1 MIVIE
6 APRAKLVLALGKRD
20 LNRFLASATE
30 ALGLTG
36 EFSVLLT
43 GDKHLRA
50 LNLQFRGMD
59 KATDVLSFP
68 AFSEVGQTGHGGD
81 LAISLDTAYAQA
93 EDRGHPLQMEVKIL
107 ILHGLLHL
115 AGYDH
120 ETDEGQMRRRESL
133 LRKRFALTEGLVER
147 AERRPRRTG
156 APAQRTRAEAKP
168 RGSSNLRTGLKARSG
183 SKLENSSH
191 GRPRGGKV

>member
-6 APRAKLVLALGKRD
+6 AARGKTLPAASALGKRD
-20 LNRFLASATE
+20 LNRFLASVKE

-43 GDKHLRA
+43 GDERLRE
-50 LNLQFRGMD
+50 LNLQFRGKD

-68 AFSEVGQTGHGGD
+68 ALPESAQNGHGGD
-81 LAISLDTAYAQA
+81 VAISLETAAGQA
-93 EDRGHPLQMEVKIL
+93 KEYGHPLQTEVKIL

-120 ETDEGQMRRRESL
+120 ETDRGQMRRRETL
-133 LRKRFALTEGLVER
+133 LRRQLDLPAGLVER
-147 AERRPRRTG
+147 SQRSVRP
-156 APAQRTRAEAKP
+156 
-168 RGSSNLRTGLKARSG
+168 
-183 SKLENSSH
+183 
-191 GRPRGGKV
+191 

>member
-6 APRAKLVLALGKRD
+6 AARAKTLPAASALGKRD
-20 LNRFLASATE
+20 LNRFLACATK

-43 GDKHLRA
+43 GDERLRA
-50 LNLQFRGMD
+50 LNLQFRGKD

-68 AFSEVGQTGHGGD
+68 ALPEAVNGGQGGD
-81 LAISLDTAYAQA
+81 LAISLETALVQA
-93 EDRGHPLQMEVKIL
+93 AAHGHTLQMEVKIL

-120 ETDEGQMRRRESL
+120 ERDQGQMRRRETR
-133 LRKRFALTEGLVER
+133 LRKQFALPAGLVER
-147 AERRPRRTG
+147 SKPGDRPRPRR
-156 APAQRTRAEAKP
+156 AAKP
-168 RGSSNLRTGLKARSG
+168 
-183 SKLENSSH
+183 
-191 GRPRGGKV
+191 

>member
-6 APRAKLVLALGKRD
+6 ATRAKTLQVATALGKRD
-20 LNRFLASATE
+20 LNRFLACAAK

-43 GDKHLRA
+43 GDERLRA
-50 LNLQFRGMD
+50 LNLQFRGKD

-68 AFSEVGQTGHGGD
+68 SLPEAANGGLGGD
-81 LAISLDTAYAQA
+81 LAISLETALVQA
-93 EDRGHPLQMEVKIL
+93 AAYGHTLQMEVKIL

-120 ETDEGQMRRRESL
+120 ERDQGQMRRRETR
-133 LRKRFALTEGLVER
+133 LRKQFALPAGLVER
-147 AERRPRRTG
+147 SKAADHPRPRR
-156 APAQRTRAEAKP
+156 AAKP
-168 RGSSNLRTGLKARSG
+168 
-183 SKLENSSH
+183 
-191 GRPRGGKV
+191 

>member
-6 APRAKLVLALGKRD
+6 AARAKTLPAASALGKRD
-20 LNRFLASATE
+20 LNRFLACAAK

-43 GDKHLRA
+43 GDERLRA
-50 LNLQFRGMD
+50 LNLQFRRKD

-68 AFSEVGQTGHGGD
+68 ALPAAADGGQGGD
-81 LAISLDTAYAQA
+81 LAISLETALVQA
-93 EDRGHPLQMEVKIL
+93 AANGHTLQMEVKIL

-120 ETDEGQMRRRESL
+120 ERDQGQMRRRETR
-133 LRKRFALTEGLVER
+133 LRKQFALPAGLVER
-147 AERRPRRTG
+147 SNVERSQPADRPRAR
-156 APAQRTRAEAKP
+156 QRTAKP
-168 RGSSNLRTGLKARSG
+168 
-183 SKLENSSH
+183 
-191 GRPRGGKV
+191 